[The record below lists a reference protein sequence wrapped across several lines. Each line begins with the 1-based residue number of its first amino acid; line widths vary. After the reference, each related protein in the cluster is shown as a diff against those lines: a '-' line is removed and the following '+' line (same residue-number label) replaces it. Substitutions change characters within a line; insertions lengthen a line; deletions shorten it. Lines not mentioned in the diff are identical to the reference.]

1 MSFQIV
7 EFPLDTGDNVIHRKV
22 IAPSFKTRD
31 EAIAHV
37 KSIIYKFEKCAIA
50 PKMTPG
56 GLVQPVVTGRDLSSK
71 EYEIV
76 KWATGCA
83 QHPLESLT
91 DATKTA
97 IQ

>member
-37 KSIIYKFEKCAIA
+37 KSIISKFEKCGYRAKNDSWWA
-50 PKMTPG
+50 RAAG
-56 GLVQPVVTGRDLSSK
+56 GDRKGF
-71 EYEIV
+71 IV
-76 KWATGCA
+76 EG
-83 QHPLESLT
+83 
-91 DATKTA
+91 
-97 IQ
+97 I